1 MAKARITIDDVA
13 SASDTSPAT
22 VSLVLRNK
30 PGVRVETRERVLAAA
45 QRLGYQRSIRAGADD
60 LPTMRNVALIFRT
73 WDRGP
78 DRRSPALNPF
88 YSWVLT
94 GIQES
99 GTEAAFNLILGTIP
113 VDDDYRPREIP
124 EATLRQPLDGVL
136 LVGAHRTETIDQ
148 ILTMLGTP
156 APPVILVDSTDTEH
170 GLDTVT
176 SDHERGAWL
185 ATQHLIAL
193 GHTRIAYIGAN
204 SRQDRN
210 FQLRKAGWRRA
221 MTEHGLHADLE
232 HEIAE
237 PEQIGEIAPDVLAN
251 ATATFGA
258 NDDMALALTRFAQD
272 HGVRIPDDH
281 SIVGFD
287 DTSMARD
294 AHPGLTTMA
303 IDKLAIGRMAVH
315 LLQHRMHWPESAPLR
330 ITTEPRLVERGSCAW
345 ATVSSTLGNG

>member
-1 MAKARITIDDVA
+1 MTKARVTIDDVA
-13 SASDTSPAT
+13 AASDTSPAT

-30 PGVRVETRERVLAAA
+30 PGVRVDTRERVLAAA
-45 QRLGYQRSIRAGADD
+45 QRLGYQRSIRVGPDD
-60 LPTMRNVALIFRT
+60 LPSMRNVALIFRT

-113 VDDDYRPREIP
+113 VDDDYQPREIP
-124 EATLRQPLDGVL
+124 VAMLRQPLDGVL
-136 LVGAHRTETIDQ
+136 LVGAHREETIDQ
-148 ILTMLGTP
+148 VLSMLGTP
-156 APPVILVDSTDTEH
+156 PPPVILVDSADMEH

-185 ATQHLIAL
+185 ATQHLIAQ
-193 GHTRIAYIGAN
+193 GHTRIAYAGPD
-204 SRQDRN
+204 SRQDGN

-221 MTEHGLHADLE
+221 MTDHGLAIDLDY
-232 HEIAE
+232 EISV
-237 PEQIGEIAPDVLAN
+237 PEQIGEIAPVILAN
-251 ATATFGA
+251 ATASFGA
-258 NDDMALALTRFAQD
+258 NDDMALALIRFAQE
-272 HGVRIPDDH
+272 HHIRIPDDH

-303 IDKLAIGRMAVH
+303 IDKLAIGRMAVQ
-315 LLQHRMHWPESAPLR
+315 LLQHRMLWPESAPLR
-330 ITTEPRLVERGSCAW
+330 ITTEPRLIERGSVARHGG
-345 ATVSSTLGNG
+345 SGP